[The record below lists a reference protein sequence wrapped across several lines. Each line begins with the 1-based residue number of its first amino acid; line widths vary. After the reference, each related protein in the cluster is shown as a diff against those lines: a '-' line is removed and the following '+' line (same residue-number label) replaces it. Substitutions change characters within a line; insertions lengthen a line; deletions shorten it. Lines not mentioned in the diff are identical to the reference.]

1 MICCWFSQICDIW
14 FSSCLIFIFKQK
26 TLQQNFEK
34 NQNPKLAGHWLEG
47 GAKLTWWWNVILSL
61 HYLCFL
67 PLDEVVHVSAP
78 AKFTFEE
85 AKEMCR
91 KRDGVLASVGNMYV
105 AWRNGFDQ
113 CDYGWL
119 ADGSVRY
126 PASVARPQCGGGL
139 LGVRTLYRYENQTGF
154 PYPDSKF
161 DAYCYERKLF
171 FSYNFP
177 YALPC

>member
-1 MICCWFSQICDIW
+1 M
-14 FSSCLIFIFKQK
+14 
-26 TLQQNFEK
+26 
-34 NQNPKLAGHWLEG
+34 
-47 GAKLTWWWNVILSL
+47 ILSL
-61 HYLCFL
+61 CYLCFL

-78 AKFTFEE
+78 TKFTFEE

-105 AWRNGFDQ
+105 AWRKGFDQ

-177 YALPC
+177 YAYHAKPEKWFFYYMFSFSSCSVHEFLKSCFSTMTIQKRNKSQSKTNILK

>member
-1 MICCWFSQICDIW
+1 M
-14 FSSCLIFIFKQK
+14 
-26 TLQQNFEK
+26 
-34 NQNPKLAGHWLEG
+34 
-47 GAKLTWWWNVILSL
+47 ILSL
-61 HYLCFL
+61 CYLCFL

-78 AKFTFEE
+78 EKLTFEE
-85 AKEMCR
+85 ARELCR
-91 KRDGVLASVGNMYV
+91 KRDGVLASVGNLYV

-171 FSYNFP
+171 FSYNFQ
-177 YALPC
+177 YAHHANPAMCFL

>member
-1 MICCWFSQICDIW
+1 M
-14 FSSCLIFIFKQK
+14 LI
-26 TLQQNFEK
+26 
-34 NQNPKLAGHWLEG
+34 
-47 GAKLTWWWNVILSL
+47 
-61 HYLCFL
+61 LCYFFL
-67 PLDEVVHVSAP
+67 PLDEVVHVSVP
-78 AKFTFEE
+78 EKLTFEE
-85 AKEMCR
+85 AKELCR
-91 KRDGVLASVGNMYV
+91 KRDGVLASVGNLYV

-171 FSYNFP
+171 FSYNFQYTHHSNP
-177 YALPC
+177 EKHLIYVLFQFLRCTSVFKICFISMALKKNRGKPN